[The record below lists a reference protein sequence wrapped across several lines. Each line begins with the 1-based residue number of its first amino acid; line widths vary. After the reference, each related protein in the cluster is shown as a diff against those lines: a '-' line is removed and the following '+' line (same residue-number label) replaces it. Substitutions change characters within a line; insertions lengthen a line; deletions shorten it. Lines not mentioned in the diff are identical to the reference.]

1 MSDVMIEARGL
12 TKRYGL
18 QRALDNANFEV
29 RKGQIVGFLGPNGA
43 GKSTTMKILTC
54 FIAPSEGTASI
65 NGHDIWQ
72 DPIGVRAS
80 IGYLPES
87 TPLYPEMLVAEYLE
101 FMGQMRGL
109 RGAQL
114 TKRIKAVVEETSL
127 GEVFAKEIRALSKG
141 FKQRVGLAQ
150 ALIHEPPVL
159 ILDEPMSGL
168 DPNQMTDIRDL
179 IRDIGRSRT
188 VMLSTHNL
196 HEIHLTCSRVFVI
209 GKGKL
214 VADTTP
220 ESLVNSKPI
229 GGFHVGFAAG
239 ATLASVQ
246 EHLGRIP
253 GVRQVRAT
261 DGANPLDVIVD
272 VDSGRD
278 VRADMA
284 AAAAKAG
291 LVIVELAAQRPD
303 LYAIFRELTEGVPAT
318 IGSHSAKSA
327 LAPADDEDDEE
338 EDDDDAEDE

>member
-114 TKRIKAVVEETSL
+114 GKRIKAVVEETSL

-179 IRDIGRSRT
+179 IREIGRSRT

-220 ESLVNSKPI
+220 AALADSKPI
-229 GGFHVGFAAG
+229 AGFHLGLAAG
-239 ATLASVQ
+239 ATLTSVQ
-246 EHLGRIP
+246 AALGRIP

-261 DGANPLDVIVD
+261 DGTNPLDVIVD
-272 VDSGRD
+272 VDAGRD
-278 VRADMA
+278 VRADVS

-291 LVIVELAAQRPD
+291 LVIVELSAMRPD
-303 LYAIFRELTEGVPAT
+303 LYAIFRELTEGEPAT
-318 IGSHSAKSA
+318 IGPRSAKSA

-338 EDDDDAEDE
+338 EDDDSDEDE